1 MAVAASESIWVST
14 EGPGALSYPTTF
26 AFPPLGM
33 PSCLPHLLQ
42 SSIPSPIGEM
52 VLRRQASGPARSKA
66 QQLRMRGAQ
75 PQKRRSHPH
84 ELDGEGNEF

>member
-33 PSCLPHLLQ
+33 PS
-42 SSIPSPIGEM
+42 PIGANGITSPGIWSGEIEGSTAPNAGCAAAEAE
-52 VLRRQASGPARSKA
+52 VASS
-66 QQLRMRGAQ
+66 
-75 PQKRRSHPH
+75 
-84 ELDGEGNEF
+84 